1 MSYNL
6 NLKTHILFQK
16 RNNVQKL
23 FNNNAGKG
31 RWMKNFSGVGV
42 ISAFESIFGD
52 MVQAK
57 AYSFYAIDYF
67 RIYKD
72 LFEKFFELIAKLMLL
87 LASDSV
93 QDEFF
98 FV

>member
-1 MSYNL
+1 MLYNL
-6 NLKTHILFQK
+6 NLKSNILFQK
-16 RNNVQKL
+16 RNNVQKM
-23 FNNNAGKG
+23 FNSNAGKG
-31 RWMKNFSGVGV
+31 QWMKNFSGVGS

-52 MVQAK
+52 VVQAK

-72 LFEKFFELIAKLMLL
+72 LFEKFFVLIAKLMLL
-87 LASDSV
+87 LAFDSV
-93 QDEFF
+93 QVLFF